1 MSRKKQ
7 DLMND
12 WKQNIV
18 RIRFEYNRLCSFL
31 EYVEKK
37 EDTVDIRIIFDKIFL
52 TSLDHLYKN
61 GFHYEMAEFKGRR
74 EPKGFLIKENTTTEL
89 KDAFEIFKQMY
100 KKLYN
105 KKLLYAEFIE
115 LLLYI
120 YCKNYID
127 KKDFNYLEIDWGIKD
142 IQ

>member
-1 MSRKKQ
+1 MSKKKQ
-7 DLMND
+7 DPTNEY
-12 WKQNIV
+12 KQNIV
-18 RIRFEYNRLCSFL
+18 RIRFEYNKLCSFL
-31 EYVEKK
+31 EYLEKK
-37 EDTVDIRIIFDKIFL
+37 EDVDIRIIFDKILL

-61 GFHYEMAEFKGRR
+61 GFHYEIAEFKGRR
-74 EPKGFLIKENTTTEL
+74 EPKGFLVKEKTTTEL

-100 KKLYN
+100 KKLYD

-120 YCKNYID
+120 YCKNYIPP
-127 KKDFNYLEIDWGIKD
+127 KDYNYLEIDWGIKD